1 MAIDIARVAVR
12 PALTAA
18 KIRLPPW
25 AGFSAIESPLSFMF
39 FRHPGLWWRTRQLG
53 ARISS
58 SAIIRG
64 AERLKIGAGCRVG
77 RQTEL
82 NCGGGGGI
90 TLGDQVSLGPFS
102 IIESRG
108 GQVSIG
114 ARTGI
119 GPFCILYGHG
129 GLEIGTDCMIA
140 SHVVC
145 VPENHRFEQVDV
157 PMREQGGERKG
168 IRIGNDVWLATGA
181 VVLDGVAIGDG
192 AVIGAGA
199 VVTRDIPP
207 RAIAVGTPATV
218 VRYRGGDD
226 A

>member
-1 MAIDIARVAVR
+1 
-12 PALTAA
+12 
-18 KIRLPPW
+18 
-25 AGFSAIESPLSFMF
+25 MF
-39 FRHPGLWWRTRQLG
+39 FRQPGLWWRARQAG

-58 SAIIRG
+58 SAIVRG

-77 RQTEL
+77 RQAEL
-82 NCGGGGGI
+82 NCGSGGGI
-90 TLGDQVSLGPFS
+90 ALDECVSLGPFA
-102 IIESRG
+102 IVESRG
-108 GQVSIG
+108 GQIKIG

-129 GLEIGTDCMIA
+129 GLEIGADCLIA

-145 VPENHRFEQVDV
+145 VPENHRFDRSEL
-157 PMREQGGERKG
+157 PMREQGGDRKG
-168 IRIGNDVWLATGA
+168 IRIGNDVWLATGV
-181 VVLDGVAIGDG
+181 VVLDGVTIGDG

-207 RAIAVGTPATV
+207 RAIAVGVPATV
-218 VRYRGGDD
+218 VRYRDGGG